1 VADRGV
7 VSVTIWWPMAQTAD
21 LPGMPNYA
29 TLRNWFYR
37 GKLPNT
43 KRCERTNALL
53 VDVAEVQH
61 CVMRSGMRDT
71 RIKCD
76 TLQTSGIPMP

>member
-1 VADRGV
+1 M
-7 VSVTIWWPMAQTAD
+7 VTIWWPMAQAPD

-53 VDVAEVQH
+53 VDVAEVQRL
-61 CVMRSGMRDT
+61 VLRSSMRDT

-76 TLQTSGIPMP
+76 TLQISGTPVP